1 MSLDLVEVEAKIM
14 GTAQSS
20 VYVRNNGLQYSASK
34 LLDGL
39 SLDGRFFNEDGCAAT
54 NENEITKWFS
64 LELDVPRIVTKV
76 QIARRMDHSSAQGNN
91 VTITIGPSSEY
102 DPNESLCRPEIP
114 KLELQSGLVDYVCT
128 EGPTEGQYVKISSP
142 LRLCICEAKVFVQ
155 VEGKQTTFLVSHQV
169 KDIMVC
175 ILHVQ
180 IAHSIG

>member
-1 MSLDLVEVEAKIM
+1 MVEVEATIM
-14 GTAQSS
+14 ETAQSS
-20 VYVRNNGLQYSASK
+20 VYVRYGVEYPASK

-39 SLDGRFFNEDGCAAT
+39 GLDGNLWNEDGCALT
-54 NENEITKWFS
+54 NGNSITQWFS

-76 QIARRMDHSSAQGNN
+76 QIACRMDHTLTQGHN

-142 LRLCICEAKVFVQ
+142 LRLCICEAKVFVH
-155 VEGKQTTFLVSHQV
+155 VGGIVHVLITNYSRKR
-169 KDIMVC
+169 
-175 ILHVQ
+175 IL
-180 IAHSIG
+180 